1 MNFKGLAIFVLCF
14 VGIQGCFNES
24 LMKRFN
30 ATDLDQDGFLTKDE
44 VCQALGKGPKCDQLW
59 RDFDADQDGKASCQ
73 EVSISYATVFV
84 KPAKAEQI
92 KKIFLAKKENC
103 RSFSVKEMRK
113 ILLKPNEEVDDLIIR
128 MTMHQLDLNQD
139 GMVSCKELIV
149 ELVKPSKEL
158 FEKQNSK

>member
-1 MNFKGLAIFVLCF
+1 
-14 VGIQGCFNES
+14 
-24 LMKRFN
+24 
-30 ATDLDQDGFLTKDE
+30 
-44 VCQALGKGPKCDQLW
+44 
-59 RDFDADQDGKASCQ
+59 
-73 EVSISYATVFV
+73 
-84 KPAKAEQI
+84 
-92 KKIFLAKKENC
+92 
-103 RSFSVKEMRK
+103 MRK

>member
-1 MNFKGLAIFVLCF
+1 M
-14 VGIQGCFNES
+14 
-24 LMKRFN
+24 
-30 ATDLDQDGFLTKDE
+30 
-44 VCQALGKGPKCDQLW
+44 
-59 RDFDADQDGKASCQ
+59 
-73 EVSISYATVFV
+73 SISYATVFV

-103 RSFSVKEMRK
+103 GSFSVKEMRK

-149 ELVKPSKEL
+149 ELVKPGKEL